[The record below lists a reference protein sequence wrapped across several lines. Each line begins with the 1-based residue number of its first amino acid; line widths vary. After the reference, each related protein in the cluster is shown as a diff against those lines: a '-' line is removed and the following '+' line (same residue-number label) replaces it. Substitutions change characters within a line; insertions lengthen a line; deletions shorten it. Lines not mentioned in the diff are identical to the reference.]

1 MLGVAQA
8 ELTELR
14 RGVLAPC
21 VLALLESRPRFGLEL
36 VRDLAGAG
44 GLLTSDGT
52 VYPLLNRL
60 RDAGLV
66 TSQWHAREGER
77 PRRYYS
83 ITQAGRA
90 NLAAFRGEWAHFAA
104 TVSQVLQHGAAVSQG
119 AAAKGRT
126 R

>member
-1 MLGVAQA
+1 MLGMAEP

-14 RGVLAPC
+14 RGVLGPC

-36 VRDLAGAG
+36 VRDLTSAG

-66 TSQWHAREGER
+66 TSQWQVVEGER
-77 PRRYYS
+77 ARRYYS
-83 ITQAGRA
+83 ITQAGRQS
-90 NLAAFRGEWAHFAA
+90 LAAFRGEWAQFAA
-104 TVSQVLQHGAAVSQG
+104 TVSQVLGHGAAERM
-119 AAAKGRT
+119 AAGAKGQL
-126 R
+126 

>member
-1 MLGVAQA
+1 MLGVAEA
-8 ELTELR
+8 GLTELR
-14 RGVLAPC
+14 RGVLGPC
-21 VLALLESRPRFGLEL
+21 VLALLEQRPRFGLEL
-36 VRDLAGAG
+36 VRDLAKAG

-66 TSQWHAREGER
+66 TSRWQATEGER

-83 ITQAGRA
+83 ITQPGRA
-90 NLAAFRGEWAHFAA
+90 SLATFRGEWARFAA
-104 TVSQVLQHGAAVSQG
+104 TVSQVLHEGAAEPAG
-119 AAAKGRT
+119 AAAQGRP

>member
-1 MLGVAQA
+1 MLGVAEA

-14 RGVLAPC
+14 RGVLGPC
-21 VLALLESRPRFGLEL
+21 VLALLERRPRFGLEL

-66 TSQWHAREGER
+66 TSQWQVIEGER

-83 ITQAGRA
+83 ITAAGTA
-90 NLAAFRGEWAHFAA
+90 SLAAFRGEWAQFAA
-104 TVSQVLQHGAAVSQG
+104 TVSQVLEGAAEPAG
-119 AAAKGRT
+119 AAARGRP